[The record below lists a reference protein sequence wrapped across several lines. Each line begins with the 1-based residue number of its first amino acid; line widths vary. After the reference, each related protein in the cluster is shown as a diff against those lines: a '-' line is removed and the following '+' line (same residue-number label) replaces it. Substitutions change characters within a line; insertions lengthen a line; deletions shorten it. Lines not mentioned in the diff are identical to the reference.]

1 MKRERTIA
9 VLGAGNG
16 GQAMAADLA
25 AQGFRVHLW
34 NRSPSRIQPILR
46 RGGIQLKGLLNDFG
60 SPHLVTTD
68 LESALQGAD
77 VIMVVITANAHRSLA
92 EKLAPH
98 LQEGQII
105 LLNPGRTGGALE
117 VANVLQKKGL
127 QKHVYIAE
135 AQTLVYASRI
145 IEPAVVKVL
154 GIKKF
159 VPVAALPAA
168 DTPHML
174 ELVQDLYPSFKPAQ
188 HVLETSLGNIGAIF
202 HPAVALFNAS
212 RIDKAISFRFYKS
225 VTPSIAS
232 FLEKLDK
239 ERLDVGK
246 AFGLDLESA
255 FDWISHSY
263 PGITEGEDLC
273 NRIQS
278 NPAYSTITAPSHLNT
293 RLLFEDVPT
302 GLIPLASLGRIADIS
317 TPLCSSTA
325 IIASALTGKNYHRE
339 GRTLSRMGIQG
350 MTGEEMLHFVM
361 HGSQK
366 RPSRKQENKL
376 INASK
381 TSRGVYPNRERRSAP
396 FQGQGLMHQPGSAH
410 RDKVLNDHDEVAKE
424 TSIVSDG

>member
-1 MKRERTIA
+1 MIRNRTIA

-34 NRSPSRIQPILR
+34 NRSSSRIQPIIR

-60 SPHLVTTD
+60 SPCLVTTD
-68 LESALQGAD
+68 LESTLQGAD

-98 LQEGQII
+98 LQEGQVI

-117 VANVLQKKGL
+117 VANVLRKKGL
-127 QKHVYIAE
+127 KNHVYIAE

-145 IEPAVVKVL
+145 LEPAVVKVL
-154 GIKKF
+154 GIKES

-168 DTPHML
+168 DTPHVL
-174 ELVQDLYPSFKPAQ
+174 ELVQDIYPSFKPAQ

-212 RIDKAISFRFYKS
+212 RLDKAIQFRFYKS
-225 VTPSIAS
+225 VTSSIAS
-232 FLEKLDK
+232 FLEILDK
-239 ERLDVGK
+239 ERLDIGRV
-246 AFGLDLESA
+246 FGLNLESA
-255 FDWISHSY
+255 FDWISNSY
-263 PGITEGEDLC
+263 PGITAGENLC

-278 NPAYSTITAPSHLNT
+278 NPVYSTITAPSYLNS

-302 GLIPLASLGRIADIS
+302 GLIPLVSLGRIADIA
-317 TPLCSSTA
+317 TPLCSSLA
-325 IIASALTGKNYHRE
+325 IIASALTGKNHHRE

-350 MTGEEMLHFVM
+350 MTGEEMLRYVL
-361 HGSQK
+361 HGSRKQ
-366 RPSRKQENKL
+366 RSRNQENKL
-376 INASK
+376 IN
-381 TSRGVYPNRERRSAP
+381 TSETSPGMHTNRERRITP
-396 FQGQGLMHQPGSAH
+396 FQIEGLPRYLPDSA
-410 RDKVLNDHDEVAKE
+410 R
-424 TSIVSDG
+424 